1 MQKNIV
7 DLHFAREG
15 RTDPLL
21 TILNPMPLDS
31 PANPLNPTL
40 WLSDTEGGAG
50 RRGQTEV
57 EGEKR
62 GEGEEEGTEGKK
74 KG

>member
-1 MQKNIV
+1 
-7 DLHFAREG
+7 
-15 RTDPLL
+15 
-21 TILNPMPLDS
+21 MPLDS

>member
-1 MQKNIV
+1 
-7 DLHFAREG
+7 
-15 RTDPLL
+15 
-21 TILNPMPLDS
+21 MPLDS
-31 PANPLNPTL
+31 PANLLNPTL

-50 RRGQTEV
+50 RREQTEV